1 MKIIIAVIIVATLS
15 AGVAAYG
22 WQSPPMAS
30 FDSDLHQFLQRT
42 NSSLLF
48 ISRLQDT
55 EVAAKHFEEYSLGLS
70 NAALYKYLQSV
81 DEADQRTPAPGNE
94 AQVASTEVVISSSE
108 TRAIKKQISPALQE
122 GTTDFDVYADDIE
135 VNGRLYSL
143 VLMVPK

>member
-15 AGVAAYG
+15 AGVAAFG
-22 WQSPPMAS
+22 WQSPPRTS

-55 EVAAKHFEEYSLGLS
+55 ELAAKHFEEYSLGLS
-70 NAALYKYLQSV
+70 NQALYRYLQSV
-81 DEADQRTPAPGNE
+81 DEADQRIPTPGSEP
-94 AQVASTEVVISSSE
+94 QVASIEVVISSSD
-108 TRAIKKQISPALQE
+108 TRAILTQISPPLQE
-122 GTTDFDVYADDIE
+122 SATDFDVYADDIE
-135 VNGRLYSL
+135 VDGRLYSL